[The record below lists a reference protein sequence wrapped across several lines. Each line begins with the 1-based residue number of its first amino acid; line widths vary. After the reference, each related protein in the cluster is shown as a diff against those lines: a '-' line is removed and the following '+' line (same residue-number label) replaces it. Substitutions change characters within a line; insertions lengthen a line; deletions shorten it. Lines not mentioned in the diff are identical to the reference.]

1 MAFTAILDANVL
13 YPMMLRDFPITLAT
27 TGLYRAKWTEQIH
40 DEWVRNLLNDRPEL
54 EVRIQTTRSLM
65 NEAVPDCL
73 VVGYEAL
80 IQGLELPD
88 PDDRH
93 VLAAAIRCGAQIIVT
108 HNLKDFP
115 ADVLTEFGIEAM
127 PPDEF
132 LEFQFGLQPNLVIS
146 AAKEQRARWSS
157 PSISADEYLKRLAA
171 QGLVVTSEYLE
182 DYIELI

>member
-1 MAFTAILDANVL
+1 
-13 YPMMLRDFPITLAT
+13 
-27 TGLYRAKWTEQIH
+27 
-40 DEWVRNLLNDRPEL
+40 
-54 EVRIQTTRSLM
+54 M
-65 NEAVPDCL
+65 NEAVPDFL

-157 PSISADEYLKRLAA
+157 PSISADEYLKWLAA